1 MKLAIAIV
9 LLAAA
14 IVAADLRSPFSFPA
28 AKDHLGL
35 SEDCQRA
42 SSAFSALSDFCLE
55 VECEWNENTTFT
67 EIAELFEV
75 QRFLKFLIKSTTAA
89 FHLLIF

>member
-35 SEDCQRA
+35 SEDCQRVSDA
-42 SSAFSALSDFCLE
+42 IGQFSGTCFESCGYQD
-55 VECEWNENTTFT
+55 ENTTIT

-75 QRFLKFLIKSTTAA
+75 KTCITA
-89 FHLLIF
+89 